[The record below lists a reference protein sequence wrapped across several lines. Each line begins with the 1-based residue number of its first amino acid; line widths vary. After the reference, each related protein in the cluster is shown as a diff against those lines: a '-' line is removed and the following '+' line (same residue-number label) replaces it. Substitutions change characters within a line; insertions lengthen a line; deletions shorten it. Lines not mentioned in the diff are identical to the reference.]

1 LLVVPDGFG
10 QEELM
15 DNDVV
20 LQFIWEQAEGA
31 RYVFSVCTGALLCGA
46 AGLLRGV
53 RTITHWS
60 AFHLLGH
67 FGAIPVNSRVVVDG
81 KHVSAAGVTAGIDG
95 ALTVAALMRNERA
108 AQQIQLSIEY
118 APAPPFNSGTPETA
132 PPEVLD
138 AARASVRQMTEAR
151 LVTARRISTRL
162 GIKSLFETA
171 SELANLSALLGS
183 ELR

>member
-1 LLVVPDGFG
+1 
-10 QEELM
+10 M
-15 DNDVV
+15 
-20 LQFIWEQAEGA
+20 
-31 RYVFSVCTGALLCGA
+31 
-46 AGLLRGV
+46 
-53 RTITHWS
+53 
-60 AFHLLGH
+60 
-67 FGAIPVNSRVVVDG
+67 VDG

-95 ALTVAALMRNERA
+95 ALTVASLMRNERA

-151 LVTARRISTRL
+151 LVTARRIGLRL

-171 SELANLSALLGS
+171 SELANLSAFWVVSSDLPIWCAV
-183 ELR
+183 